1 MLAAAGIYL
10 NTALC
15 LPALVP
21 TNALIHVYRSTQTFT
36 KGSAGSFHFHTLSCP
51 SLPSS
56 FTSFLP
62 LISSL
67 PYLPS
72 IHPSLSSPASAHPSL
87 FPSLSPPSPPL
98 PLLPSLSSPPSDHPS
113 LLPSLSPPPSPLP
126 LPSLSSPPH
135 SCRRQTGVSRIQKIG
150 RGRT

>member
-10 NTALC
+10 NTALY

-21 TNALIHVYRSTQTFT
+21 TNALIHVYRSTQAFT
-36 KGSAGSFHFHTLSCP
+36 KESAGSFHFHTLSCP

-72 IHPSLSSPASAHPSL
+72 IHPSLSSP
-87 FPSLSPPSPPL
+87 
-98 PLLPSLSSPPSDHPS
+98 LSSPPS
-113 LLPSLSPPPSPLP
+113 LLPSLSPPLSPLP
-126 LPSLSSPPH
+126 LPSLSPPSPLLRTPAGDRQASQGYRRSGEEEPE
-135 SCRRQTGVSRIQKIG
+135 SCAAGGTVVVLWLC
-150 RGRT
+150 